1 MMAGE
6 IEYENFIYENG
17 DALFGF
23 TGHAM
28 ILIFV
33 VLVSIILM
41 NLLVGLAVSDIQ
53 VIIFELI
60 ESWLNHKKYFQFC
73 PILKK
78 IYLPNW
84 SVHLSFQQIE
94 RTQMWL

>member
-1 MMAGE
+1 MSILPSLGE
-6 IEYENFIYENG
+6 VEYENFIHENG
-17 DALFGF
+17 AALFGV

-53 VIIFELI
+53 VSLFIFL
-60 ESWLNHKKYFQFC
+60 W
-73 PILKK
+73 
-78 IYLPNW
+78 
-84 SVHLSFQQIE
+84 
-94 RTQMWL
+94 

>member
-53 VIIFELI
+53 VIFELI
-60 ESWLNHKKYFQFC
+60 VSWLNHKSGSFLWRQLMIANYRV
-73 PILKK
+73 KK
-78 IYLPNW
+78 FVRK
-84 SVHLSFQQIE
+84 SQ
-94 RTQMWL
+94 

>member
-78 IYLPNW
+78 NVL
-84 SVHLSFQQIE
+84 
-94 RTQMWL
+94 T

>member
-53 VIIFELI
+53 VIFELI
-60 ESWLNHKKYFQFC
+60 ESWLNHKIIFNFVQSSRKCTCLITAPY
-73 PILKK
+73 LK
-78 IYLPNW
+78 
-84 SVHLSFQQIE
+84 
-94 RTQMWL
+94 

>member
-17 DALFGF
+17 DALFSF
-23 TGHAM
+23 TGHLM
-28 ILIFV
+28 ILLFT

-53 VIIFELI
+53 VTTLLI
-60 ESWLNHKKYFQFC
+60 ADVLNLVILYFNFS
-73 PILKK
+73 ITF
-78 IYLPNW
+78 IYLELW
-84 SVHLSFQQIE
+84 SFII
-94 RTQMWL
+94 

>member
-41 NLLVGLAVSDIQ
+41 NLLVGLAVSEIQ
-53 VIIFELI
+53 NE
-60 ESWLNHKKYFQFC
+60 
-73 PILKK
+73 K
-78 IYLPNW
+78 IN
-84 SVHLSFQQIE
+84 SSLSFLRPIDSWCASLALACSSFPSPSLLQPISQ
-94 RTQMWL
+94 

>member
-53 VIIFELI
+53 VIFELI
-60 ESWLNHKKYFQFC
+60 VSWLNHK
-73 PILKK
+73 
-78 IYLPNW
+78 
-84 SVHLSFQQIE
+84 SRSF
-94 RTQMWL
+94 L